1 MTAGTRALYAPS
13 RSGALI
19 LSCGLALVLP
29 LLLGFY
35 WFVYALDVDLAI
47 RILRPAVLGAALL
60 LALIWTGPAL
70 TEAELSLG
78 RILAVMCA
86 VLLIPSLAATSV
98 SRALEDWIKLAVLCM
113 VALLV
118 CRALRDPST
127 ARAFGH
133 SLIMASILGA
143 VLTVYVYIR
152 LMGFRLPTYES
163 ARVFKSVALMHANV
177 PLNAVAFSCVFSYI
191 CGMCLVP
198 ANLALWW
205 LGAAVFAVS
214 SVLTG
219 SRAPIGILA
228 ASILALVIANGVVS
242 RNSFKRFLA
251 WVAIFSITAA
261 AIWGTQN
268 ITFKAMSTATEGRW
282 DFWSVAWQKFTER
295 PLVGYGFDSWRDDL
309 VSRLPGEYR
318 LTSYDAINL
327 AGGYHNEYLT
337 LLAEQGLVGLFPV
350 MALFLFLLRSSWKLA
365 FRRTATWKNG
375 QWALFGCLF
384 LLLRAGVEAPG
395 LFGYGQEPADYLAFI
410 FLAIVVSR
418 FSAEEDFW
426 KWAESQNRQTYSAA
440 LAAAFARTGTSYGND
455 LRHSSAQRSLA

>member
-1 MTAGTRALYAPS
+1 MSPALSFAP
-13 RSGALI
+13 RKSGAII
-19 LSCGLALVLP
+19 LSCGLALLVP
-29 LLLGFY
+29 LFLGFY
-35 WFVYALDVDLAI
+35 WFIYAVDVDLAI
-47 RILRPAVLGAALL
+47 RLLRPAVLAASLL

-78 RILAVMCA
+78 RILAVMCT
-86 VLLIPSLAATSV
+86 VLLVPSLAATSPF
-98 SRALEDWIKLAVLCM
+98 RALEDWVKMAFLC
-113 VALLV
+113 VVSLLL
-118 CRALRDPST
+118 CRALRDAST

-133 SLIMASILGA
+133 ALILASVLGV

-163 ARVFKSVALMHANV
+163 ARILKSVALIRANM
-177 PLNAVAFSCVFSYI
+177 PLNAVAYSCVFSYV
-191 CGMCLVP
+191 CGMCLVRG
-198 ANLALWW
+198 NLGLWW
-205 LGAAVFAVS
+205 LGAVVFAVS

-228 ASILALVIANGVVS
+228 ASIVALAIANGVVS
-242 RNSFKRFLA
+242 KNSFKRFLA
-251 WVAIFSITAA
+251 WVAIFSIMAA
-261 AIWGTQN
+261 VIWGTQN
-268 ITFKAMSTATEGRW
+268 ITFKQMSTATEGRW

-350 MALFLFLLRSSWKLA
+350 IALFLFLLRSSWKLA

-384 LLLRAGVEAPG
+384 LLLRATVEAPG

-426 KWAESQNRQTYSAA
+426 KWAELRNRQAYSAA
-440 LAAAFARTGTSYGND
+440 PATAFASTGTSYGND